1 YPDIQPVP
9 EQTGDGFFGR
19 AYVFDNENVAMII
32 KQSKAGASLRVSHSE
47 TNIPRNQLRMLV
59 RRTLGQGIS
68 FDEALSQM
76 KRDPVIARL
85 VPGVSGVRPYMSPT
99 PFEALIKTIIQQQI
113 SYRAANMFT
122 SRMVVGLST
131 PLSHEGQSWFHFPD
145 AITISKK
152 GSDGLKEYGFGYKS
166 EYIHGVASL
175 VAEGGLDLD
184 SLIGNSQEQVMTT
197 LKPIRGIGEWTVKV
211 LSIAGLGDFSV
222 FAYSDL
228 VIQKILGNLYNDG
241 RRMTAKQVQD
251 RAMTWGDEGT
261 KVLYLLM
268 SAEVLGLIDSAEKP

>member
-1 YPDIQPVP
+1 MSFRIRVPDGYNLLSSVHSWIYPDIQPVP

-76 KRDPVIARL
+76 KHDPVIARL

-113 SYRAANMFT
+113 SYRAGLYPMRVNLGSTFQTQLQSPRRVLMVSKNMGSVT
-122 SRMVVGLST
+122 SPSIYMVLH
-131 PLSHEGQSWFHFPD
+131 PLL
-145 AITISKK
+145 
-152 GSDGLKEYGFGYKS
+152 LK
-166 EYIHGVASL
+166 V
-175 VAEGGLDLD
+175 D
-184 SLIGNSQEQVMTT
+184 
-197 LKPIRGIGEWTVKV
+197 
-211 LSIAGLGDFSV
+211 
-222 FAYSDL
+222 
-228 VIQKILGNLYNDG
+228 
-241 RRMTAKQVQD
+241 
-251 RAMTWGDEGT
+251 
-261 KVLYLLM
+261 
-268 SAEVLGLIDSAEKP
+268 